1 MFFVTSHTHK
11 HIAHTLELGQYF
23 DVNIVHIC
31 IIDRQKKKTDEKREK
46 RKKDKKKIRKN
57 EENQI

>member
-23 DVNIVHIC
+23 DVNIVDIR
-31 IIDRQKKKTDEKREK
+31 IIDRQKRKQMKREK
-46 RKKDKKKIRKN
+46 KGEKIKKNKKK
-57 EENQI
+57 

>member
-11 HIAHTLELGQYF
+11 HIAHILELGQYF

-31 IIDRQKKKTDEKREK
+31 IIDRQKRKQMKREK
-46 RKKDKKKIRKN
+46 KRRKDKKNKKK
-57 EENQI
+57 